1 MAASAIHTDQLS
13 KHFTIPTS
21 MGRQFRHFFQRRS
34 EDTALAKPVLAVD
47 RVSLDVHEGELFGLL
62 GPNGAGKTT
71 FIKLL
76 CTMIVASSGTGSIL
90 GADLSEEQRIR
101 EMVGLASGDE
111 RSFYWRL
118 TGRQNLEF
126 FGVLNGLSE
135 RDASQRADELIRQ
148 VDMTDK
154 ADKPVRTYSSG
165 QKQRMS
171 IARALLHHPRVLFLD
186 EPTRSLDPTA
196 THRLHHFIR
205 EELMAR
211 EGMTIVLTTHR
222 LDEAELLS
230 NRIGIMNSGRLQA
243 VGTPA
248 ELRSRLEAAV
258 SYRIKAAGLDGD
270 PRSLAAGLPCQL
282 SAEPGAG
289 GWLIEIE
296 TSAGE
301 SLLAAVVDRIVRQG
315 GQVLDVERDRP
326 SLEAVFQRFTETA
339 ETEGES

>member
-1 MAASAIHTDQLS
+1 MAAPAIHTDQLS
-13 KHFTIPTS
+13 KYFTIPTS
-21 MGRQFRHFFQRRS
+21 MGRQIRHFFQRRS
-34 EDTALAKPVLAVD
+34 DDTALAKPVLAVD
-47 RVSLDVHEGELFGLL
+47 KVSLDVYEGELFGLL

-126 FGVLNGLSE
+126 FGILNGLAE
-135 RDASQRADELIRQ
+135 RDARQRADELIRQ
-148 VDMTDK
+148 VDMVDK

-211 EGMTIVLTTHR
+211 EGMTIILTTHR

-230 NRIGIMNSGRLQA
+230 NRIGIMNRGVLQA

-248 ELRSRLEAAV
+248 ELRNRLDAAV
-258 SYRIKAAGLDGD
+258 SYRIKVAGLDGD
-270 PRSLAAGLPCQL
+270 PHSLAGDLPCQL

-301 SLLAAVVDRIVRQG
+301 SLLAAVIERIVNQG

-326 SLEAVFQRFTETA
+326 SLEVVFQRFTEPVDA
-339 ETEGES
+339 EGQA

>member
-1 MAASAIHTDQLS
+1 MAATAIHTDQLS
-13 KHFTIPTS
+13 KHFTIPTG
-21 MGRQFRHFFQRRS
+21 MGRQLRHFFQRRS
-34 EDTALAKPVLAVD
+34 ENAASASRVLAVD
-47 RVSLDVHEGELFGLL
+47 RVSLDVQEGELFGLL

-76 CTMIVASSGTGSIL
+76 CTMIVASSGAGAVL
-90 GADLSEEQRIR
+90 GADLRDEQRIR
-101 EMVGLASGDE
+101 EVVGLASGDE

-118 TGRQNLEF
+118 SGRQNLEF
-126 FGVLNGLSE
+126 FGVLYGLTE
-135 RDASQRADELIRQ
+135 RVARQRADELIRQ
-148 VDMTDK
+148 VDMSDK

-165 QKQRMS
+165 QKQRLS

-230 NRIGIMNSGRLQA
+230 NRIGIMNRGRLQA
-243 VGTPA
+243 IGTPA
-248 ELRSRLEAAV
+248 ELRSRLDAAV
-258 SYRIKAAGLDGD
+258 SYRIKAVGLVGD
-270 PRSLAAGLPCQL
+270 PLQLAASLPCQL
-282 SAEPGAG
+282 SVEPGAV
-289 GWLIEIE
+289 GWQIGIE
-296 TSAGE
+296 TTAGE
-301 SLLAAVVDRIVRQG
+301 TILAAVVDRIVRQG

-326 SLEAVFQRFTETA
+326 SLEAVFQRFTEPA
-339 ETEGES
+339 DGEGQS

>member
-13 KHFTIPTS
+13 KYFTIPTG
-21 MGRQFRHFFQRRS
+21 MGRQLRHFFQRRA
-34 EDTALAKPVLAVD
+34 DDAALTAPVLAVNK
-47 RVSLDVHEGELFGLL
+47 VSLDVREGELFGLL

-118 TGRQNLEF
+118 TARQNLAF

-135 RDASQRADELIRQ
+135 NVARQRADELIRQ
-148 VDMTDK
+148 VDLVEK

-165 QKQRMS
+165 QKQRLS
-171 IARALLHHPRVLFLD
+171 IARALLHHPQVLFLD

-196 THRLHHFIR
+196 TQRLHLFIR

-230 NRIGIMNSGRLQA
+230 NRIGIMNRGRLQA

-248 ELRSRLEAAV
+248 ELRSRLNAAV
-258 SYRIKAAGLDGD
+258 SYRIKAAGLVGD
-270 PRSLAAGLPCQL
+270 PHDLAAGLPCQL
-282 SAEPGAG
+282 SAEPGVG

-301 SLLAAVVDRIVRQG
+301 AILAAVVERIVSQG
-315 GQVLDVERDRP
+315 GQVLAVESDRP
-326 SLEAVFQRFTETA
+326 SLEAVFQRFTETVEA
-339 ETEGES
+339 EGQP

>member
-1 MAASAIHTDQLS
+1 MASWAIHTDQLS
-13 KHFTIPTS
+13 KYFTIPTG
-21 MGRQFRHFFQRRS
+21 MGRQMRHFFQRRS
-34 EDTALAKPVLAVD
+34 TSAALAPPVLAVD
-47 RVSLDVHEGELFGLL
+47 KVSLDVHEGELFGLL

-71 FIKLL
+71 FIRLL

-90 GADLSEEQRIR
+90 GVDLQEEQRIR

-118 TGRQNLEF
+118 TARQNLAF
-126 FGVLNGLSE
+126 FGVLNGLSDH
-135 RDASQRADELIRQ
+135 DARQRADELIRQ
-148 VDMTDK
+148 VDLVDK

-165 QKQRMS
+165 QKQRLG

-196 THRLHHFIR
+196 TQRLHLFIR

-211 EGMTIVLTTHR
+211 EGMTILLTTHR

-230 NRIGIMNSGRLQA
+230 NRIGIMNRGRLQA

-248 ELRSRLEAAV
+248 ELRSRLNAAN
-258 SYRIKAAGLDGD
+258 SYRIKAAGLADD
-270 PRSLAAGLPCQL
+270 PGSLAVDLPCQL
-282 SAEPGAG
+282 SAEPGVG
-289 GWLIEIE
+289 GWLVEIE

-301 SLLAAVVDRIVRQG
+301 AILATVVERIVSQG
-315 GQVLDVERDRP
+315 GQVLDVESNRP
-326 SLEAVFQRFTETA
+326 SLEAVFQRFTEQ
-339 ETEGES
+339 TESEGQP